1 MGTYRVTWGVTPI
14 NKAVADNWS
23 VRAVLTLPILDLAG
37 DLVRPDGL
45 DFSPH
50 AADPWVDLE
59 HGRTEHDR
67 RPVGWARKSLHRP
80 GAPYSVEWADLDVPG
95 VGTCRLP
102 VGTTY
107 FDRDDPLQRQV
118 YELIRQDALPGVSLE
133 FLPIE
138 SRVIAN
144 QSPLE
149 PRPAY
154 EFLKARVLR
163 WSHCVEPV
171 NPGALTVLKSVPPS
185 VEVIAKAV
193 RDRRVGDEPID
204 PYLEHVLKSLHLEER
219 QVQRGNKTF
228 ITQLLR
234 EDRTMPDDDDRSTA
248 YEPDPDGPDTDDADA
263 GEPDDSPPNN
273 GVSALYAH
281 VQTLL
286 DACEQLEEDLEST
299 DNPDLYKAGQELCEQ
314 TRDLAEKIKAVA
326 DEHDSKL
333 QSLKS
338 GSSEP
343 ETEGTDEAGDISTD
357 REGMLKAVRP
367 VYRDVLKAA
376 RGRVKRYRMRDI
388 IEGVKRA
395 RNPLAA
401 LEEVKAKDP
410 EGYARLIEPRLRRL
424 RMYSN

>member
-1 MGTYRVTWGVTPI
+1 MGSCRAIWGVTPVS
-14 NKAVADNWS
+14 KAVADEWS
-23 VRAVLTLPILDLAG
+23 ARAVLTLPVLDLAG
-37 DLVRPDGL
+37 DLVRAEGL
-45 DFSPH
+45 DFSLH
-50 AADPWVDLE
+50 ESDPWVDLE
-59 HGRTEHDR
+59 HGRTTVKR
-67 RPVGWARKSLHRP
+67 TPVGWARKSLDRP
-80 GAPYSVEWADLDVPG
+80 GAPYAVEWADLDVPG

-118 YELIRQDALPGVSLE
+118 YELVRRDALPGVSLE
-133 FLPIE
+133 FLPLE
-138 SRVIAN
+138 SRVIADR
-144 QSPLE
+144 SPLE

-163 WSHCVEPV
+163 WSHCAEPV
-171 NPGALTVLKSVPPS
+171 NPGALTVLKSLPPS
-185 VEVIAKAV
+185 AEVIAKAV
-193 RDRRVGDEPID
+193 RDGRIGTETLH
-204 PYLEHVLKSLHLEER
+204 PYLR
-219 QVQRGNKTF
+219 QVYA
-228 ITQLLR
+228 
-234 EDRTMPDDDDRSTA
+234 EYRTTTRVHVEKAMPDDRDTA
-248 YEPDPDGPDTDDADA
+248 YEPDKPDDDLDTDNTDVS
-263 GEPDDSPPNN
+263 GESPPNN

-281 VQTLL
+281 VQALL

-299 DNPDLYKAGQELCEQ
+299 DNPELYKAGQELCEQ
-314 TRDLAEKIKAVA
+314 TRALAEQIKAVA
-326 DEHDSKL
+326 DKHDSKL

-367 VYRDVLKAA
+367 VYRDVLKAS

-388 IEGVKRA
+388 IAGVKRA